1 MAQQEPISPTA
12 ADLMEGERSEATARI
27 TRNESAQ
34 PRPGGSLVQPFVAY
48 LTKGCTE
55 KPSRFGHRASEFVIE
70 SLIRLCGIS
79 AIIFIFAIFFFV
91 FREAAPILK
100 KIDFYK
106 FFFTT
111 AWYPTSMGT
120 PRYGVWALI
129 VGTFSVTAL

>member
-34 PRPGGSLVQPFVAY
+34 PRSGGSLRKRGEPDGSPRSVASDAERPAP
-48 LTKGCTE
+48 TKTEATAAEKLRAVVLSGSQKPPTE

-79 AIIFIFAIFFFV
+79 AII
-91 FREAAPILK
+91 
-100 KIDFYK
+100 
-106 FFFTT
+106 
-111 AWYPTSMGT
+111 
-120 PRYGVWALI
+120 
-129 VGTFSVTAL
+129 